1 MSFFTSLRT
10 GTHINISDSRA
21 QRPPKDVQDSLSC
34 AQNTPD
40 AVPSTQGPAQVRYS
54 DAGTRPSSHSTSAKQ
69 GVCCPI
75 FHIFGVVHWHI
86 DIISRADWIV
96 ISIFQP
102 RKEEIPT
109 LGYQKLRDYFE
120 PTLGKSAE

>member
-10 GTHINISDSRA
+10 GMHINISDSRA
-21 QRPPKDVQDSLSC
+21 QSPLPKDVQDSLSS

-40 AVPSTQGPAQVRYS
+40 AVPSTQGPAQVRHS
-54 DAGTRPSSHSTSAKQ
+54 DAGTRPSFHSTSAKQ

-75 FHIFGVVHWHI
+75 FHIFSVVHWHI

-96 ISIFQP
+96 ISIFQ
-102 RKEEIPT
+102 RTQEEIPK
-109 LGYQKLRDYFE
+109 LGYQKLRD
-120 PTLGKSAE
+120 